1 MSEPFS
7 ITDIINKNYD
17 ESITP
22 IKPTETVK
30 KTYILLIPHD
40 KPDKRVIIHTGLVM
54 SGLPNRTNRL
64 YYLTETLDND
74 TEIYT
79 KKDVRLEE
87 SLKSQILD
95 EISSMMGGGKGKR
108 TKKNKKRKC
117 KKCKSKRRRRS

>member
-17 ESITP
+17 RSIRP
-22 IKPTETVK
+22 IKPTEKVN

-40 KPDKRVIIHTGLVM
+40 KDKIVIIHTGLVM
-54 SGLPNRTNRL
+54 SGSPNRTNKL
-64 YYLTETLDND
+64 YYLTETLDNG

-79 KKDVRLEE
+79 KKDVTLDERV
-87 SLKSQILD
+87 KSQILD

-108 TKKNKKRKC
+108 TKKNKKRKS
-117 KKCKSKRRRRS
+117 KKSKRRRRK

>member
-30 KTYILLIPHD
+30 KTYIVLIPHD

-54 SGLPNRTNRL
+54 SGSPNRTNKL
-64 YYLTETLDND
+64 YYLTETLDNG

-79 KKDVRLEE
+79 KKDVTLGE
-87 SLKSQILD
+87 SLKSQILG
-95 EISSMMGGGKGKR
+95 EISSTGKGKR
-108 TKKNKKRKC
+108 TKKNKKRKF
-117 KKCKSKRRRRS
+117 KKSKKRRRR

>member
-1 MSEPFS
+1 MPEPFS

-54 SGLPNRTNRL
+54 SGLPNRTNKL
-64 YYLTETLDND
+64 YYLTETLDNG

-79 KKDVRLEE
+79 KKEVTLGE
-87 SLKSQILD
+87 SHKSQILY
-95 EISSMMGGGKGKR
+95 EISSTGKGKR
-108 TKKNKKRKC
+108 TKKNKKRKF
-117 KKCKSKRRRRS
+117 KKSKRRRRR

>member
-1 MSEPFS
+1 MPEPFS

-40 KPDKRVIIHTGLVM
+40 KPNKRVIIHTGFVM
-54 SGLPNRTNRL
+54 NGSPNRTDKL
-64 YYLTETLDND
+64 YYLTKTPDNG

-79 KKDVRLEE
+79 KKDVTLEE

-95 EISSMMGGGKGKR
+95 EISSMMGTGKGKR

>member
-1 MSEPFS
+1 MPEPFS

-40 KPDKRVIIHTGLVM
+40 KPNKKVIIHTGLVM
-54 SGLPNRTNRL
+54 SGLPNRTNKL
-64 YYLTETLDND
+64 YYLTETLDNG

-79 KKDVRLEE
+79 KKDVTLGE
-87 SLKSQILD
+87 SHKSQILD
-95 EISSMMGGGKGKR
+95 EIFSMMGVGKGKR
-108 TKKNKKRKC
+108 TKKNKKRKT
-117 KKCKSKRRRRS
+117 KSKRRRRS

>member
-1 MSEPFS
+1 MSELFS

-54 SGLPNRTNRL
+54 SGLPNRTDKL
-64 YYLTETLDND
+64 YYLTKPPDND

-79 KKDVRLEE
+79 KKDVTLGE
-87 SLKSQILD
+87 SHKSQILY
-95 EISSMMGGGKGKR
+95 EISSTGKGKR
-108 TKKNKKRKC
+108 TKRNKKRKT
-117 KKCKSKRRRRS
+117 KSKRRRRR

>member
-1 MSEPFS
+1 MPEPFS

-40 KPDKRVIIHTGLVM
+40 KPDKIVIIHTGLVM
-54 SGLPNRTNRL
+54 SGTPNRTNKL
-64 YYLTETLDND
+64 YYLTETLDD
-74 TEIYT
+74 GTEIYT

-95 EISSMMGGGKGKR
+95 EISSMMGTGKGKR
-108 TKKNKKRKC
+108 TKKNKKRKS
-117 KKCKSKRRRRS
+117 KKSKRRRRK

>member
-1 MSEPFS
+1 MSELFS

-30 KTYILLIPHD
+30 KTYIVLIPHD

-54 SGLPNRTNRL
+54 NGSPNRTNKL
-64 YYLTETLDND
+64 YYLTETLDNG

-79 KKDVRLEE
+79 KKDVTLGE
-87 SLKSQILD
+87 SLKSQILG
-95 EISSMMGGGKGKR
+95 EISSTGKGKR
-108 TKKNKKRKC
+108 TKKNKKRKF
-117 KKCKSKRRRRS
+117 KKSKRRRRR

>member
-17 ESITP
+17 KSITP

-40 KPDKRVIIHTGLVM
+40 KDKIVIIHTGLVM
-54 SGLPNRTNRL
+54 SGSPNRTNKL
-64 YYLTETLDND
+64 YYLTETLDNGS

-87 SLKSQILD
+87 SLKSQILH

-108 TKKNKKRKC
+108 TKKNKKRKT
-117 KKCKSKRRRRS
+117 KSKRRRRS

>member
-1 MSEPFS
+1 MPEPFS
-7 ITDIINKNYD
+7 ITDIINNNYD

-40 KPDKRVIIHTGLVM
+40 KDKIVIIHTGLVM
-54 SGLPNRTNRL
+54 SGSPNRTNKL
-64 YYLTETLDND
+64 YYLTETLDNG

-79 KKDVRLEE
+79 KKDVTLDER
-87 SLKSQILD
+87 LKSQILD

-108 TKKNKKRKC
+108 TKKNKKRKS
-117 KKCKSKRRRRS
+117 KKSKRRRRK

>member
-30 KTYILLIPHD
+30 QTYILLIPHD
-40 KPDKRVIIHTGLVM
+40 KPNKRVIIHTGLVM
-54 SGLPNRTNRL
+54 SGSPNRTNKL

-79 KKDVRLEE
+79 KKDVTLEE
-87 SLKSQILD
+87 SLKSQILG
-95 EISSMMGGGKGKR
+95 EISSTGKGKR
-108 TKKNKKRKC
+108 TKKNKKRKF
-117 KKCKSKRRRRS
+117 KKSKRRRRR

>member
-54 SGLPNRTNRL
+54 SGLPNRTNKL
-64 YYLTETLDND
+64 YYLTETLDNG

-79 KKDVRLEE
+79 KKDVTLGE
-87 SLKSQILD
+87 SHKSQILY
-95 EISSMMGGGKGKR
+95 EISSTGKGKR
-108 TKKNKKRKC
+108 TKKNKKRKF
-117 KKCKSKRRRRS
+117 KKSKRRRRR

>member
-1 MSEPFS
+1 MPEPFS

-22 IKPTETVK
+22 IKPTEIVK

-54 SGLPNRTNRL
+54 SGSPNRTNKL
-64 YYLTETLDND
+64 YYLTETLDNG

-79 KKDVRLEE
+79 KKDVTLGE
-87 SLKSQILD
+87 SLKSQIFD
-95 EISSMMGGGKGKR
+95 EISSTGKGKR
-108 TKKNKKRKC
+108 TKKNKKRKF
-117 KKCKSKRRRRS
+117 KKSKRRRRR

>member
-30 KTYILLIPHD
+30 KTYIVLIPHD

-54 SGLPNRTNRL
+54 NGSPNRTNKL
-64 YYLTETLDND
+64 YYLTETLDNG

-79 KKDVRLEE
+79 KKDVTLGE
-87 SLKSQILD
+87 SLKSQILG
-95 EISSMMGGGKGKR
+95 EISSTGKGKR
-108 TKKNKKRKC
+108 TKKNKKRKF
-117 KKCKSKRRRRS
+117 KKSKKRRRR

>member
-7 ITDIINKNYD
+7 ITDIINNNYD

-40 KPDKRVIIHTGLVM
+40 KPNKRVIIHTGLVM
-54 SGLPNRTNRL
+54 SGSPNRTNKL

-87 SLKSQILD
+87 SIKSQILD

-108 TKKNKKRKC
+108 TKKNKKRKS
-117 KKCKSKRRRRS
+117 KKSKRRRRK

>member
-1 MSEPFS
+1 MPEPFS

-22 IKPTETVK
+22 IKPTEIVK

-54 SGLPNRTNRL
+54 SGSPNRTNKL
-64 YYLTETLDND
+64 YYLTETLDNG

-79 KKDVRLEE
+79 KKDVTLGE
-87 SLKSQILD
+87 SHKSQILY
-95 EISSMMGGGKGKR
+95 EISSTGKGKR
-108 TKKNKKRKC
+108 TKKNKKRKT
-117 KKCKSKRRRRS
+117 KTKRRRRR

>member
-30 KTYILLIPHD
+30 KTYIVLIPHD

-54 SGLPNRTNRL
+54 NGSPNRTNQL
-64 YYLTETLDND
+64 YYLTETLDNG

-79 KKDVRLEE
+79 KKDVTLGE
-87 SLKSQILD
+87 SLKSQILG
-95 EISSMMGGGKGKR
+95 EISSTGKGKR
-108 TKKNKKRKC
+108 TKKNKKRKT
-117 KKCKSKRRRRS
+117 KKSKRRRRR

>member
-1 MSEPFS
+1 MPEPFS

-40 KPDKRVIIHTGLVM
+40 KPNKIVIIHTGLVM
-54 SGLPNRTNRL
+54 SGSPNRTNKL

-108 TKKNKKRKC
+108 TKKNKKRKS
-117 KKCKSKRRRRS
+117 KKSKRRRRK

>member
-1 MSEPFS
+1 MPEPFS

-54 SGLPNRTNRL
+54 SGLPNRTDKL
-64 YYLTETLDND
+64 YYLAEPLDNG

-79 KKDVRLEE
+79 KKDVTLGE
-87 SLKSQILD
+87 SHKSQILG
-95 EISSMMGGGKGKR
+95 EISSTGKGKR
-108 TKKNKKRKC
+108 TKKNKKRKF
-117 KKCKSKRRRRS
+117 KKSKRRRRS